1 MFANQNIFQ
10 VKMNAQNNNSSLLIE
25 TSTIQL
31 GTNPTI
37 KKELKREIAKQ
48 QCPFL
53 SSETDNDKDGKQFI
67 SKDESDMLRDSI
79 LQINRPRINRP
90 PWEIIEHSTIAQPVP
105 NNNKEGSFK
114 KDDEE
119 DSSKTGT
126 TFLVRSSNSST
137 SGCSSNPQSGS
148 CSPIVFNSGNF
159 TTKTT
164 TRNFTFARE
173 NGFENGFN
181 EYPEENKINIPELV
195 EKQQGVEEQKRK
207 KEWTFATNEGSSSN
221 VPTKIVN
228 FA

>member
-1 MFANQNIFQ
+1 
-10 VKMNAQNNNSSLLIE
+10 MNAQNNNSSILLKA
-25 TSTIQL
+25 SPIQ
-31 GTNPTI
+31 
-37 KKELKREIAKQ
+37 LKREIAKQ

-105 NNNKEGSFK
+105 NNNKESSFK
-114 KDDEE
+114 KEDEE

-164 TRNFTFARE
+164 TRNFTFTRE
-173 NGFENGFN
+173 GFENGFN

-195 EKQQGVEEQKRK
+195 EKQQGVEELKRK
-207 KEWTFATNEGSSSN
+207 KEWAFATNEVSSSN

-228 FA
+228 FG